1 MAIIYSYPLNQPKR
15 DDLLIG
21 TITYDE
27 DAINPVHGNPTVSFT
42 IGSLLDL
49 VSGQGNIQN
58 LQQVTNIGNTT
69 TNSIVIS
76 NNLLVSGG
84 YYDSSNQPGTA
95 GQLLSS
101 TATGTQWVNTAQ
113 GVTSLTT
120 NGTSGV
126 STLVGSVLNI
136 PNYATA
142 QDLDFS
148 GDNGGTGSVDLDSQV
163 FAINGTA
170 NQITT
175 VQSGQSL
182 TIALPTNITIAGN
195 VNATTFVGNL
205 TGDVTGGTISGTTGT
220 FSDNVLIATDKKLYF
235 NSSAN
240 LSLYHNNSTN
250 GSIIE
255 NSQGDLTI
263 QGIGLSDDVN
273 IKSAD
278 DVKIFVNGTDQAID
292 ANASGGVELFYS
304 NSKKLETTSTGI
316 YVTGSGVFT
325 QDLWINTGQ
334 KLFFDNGSDC
344 YISEDTTGRLKF
356 VVDGSEFMRLG
367 DGIPDTI
374 TFYKDSTFSGSLT
387 SSGVLNVSGSGQD
400 GYLYVSGNA
409 GNPTSTAPTHAQG
422 FAFAYNNSGGSRE
435 CEVFW
440 NTGTTTA
447 AINNVSYLGFYNEFL
462 NSDAGNA
469 RVTDTQLKLYGTGEL
484 ELVGATPT
492 ISNPYWR
499 MPTTAAPNTG
509 YVLAKAN
516 GSINLEW
523 IANGGSIYQ
532 TTNVTVSAAQL
543 SALNGSPITLL
554 SAPGVGKTYYFNQI
568 FFWFEAGSVV
578 YNFGGMGTGI
588 GFISVTGLY
597 GPGYQALSDMDSA
610 SSSMVNPNINFNYM
624 NVDPAT
630 ANAAVILTPFQGTN
644 PNPTQGNGILYVSIS
659 YEIKDLGPTI
669 QAN

>member
-27 DAINPVHGNPTVSFT
+27 DAVNPVHGNPTVSFT
-42 IGSLLDL
+42 IGSLLNL
-49 VSGQGNIQN
+49 ISGQGNIQN

-69 TNSIVIS
+69 TNSIVVS
-76 NNLLVSGG
+76 NSLKVSGG

-113 GVTSLTT
+113 GVTSVGLSMPAAFTVTNSPITQAGTLTVAGAGIAAQYINGAGNLATLLDIPGLITSLTT

-136 PNYATA
+136 PNYAKTETLA
-142 QDLDFS
+142 EVLVNGNQS
-148 GDNGGTGSVDLDSQV
+148 GGTDIIVDAGDHLALRDGSQARFGNGDDLVVYHDGTNASFIVSSSTTLPLQV
-163 FAINGTA
+163 LSDDFQVKSFTSSENMILANGDGA
-170 NQITT
+170 
-175 VQSGQSL
+175 VE
-182 TIALPTNITIAGN
+182 
-195 VNATTFVGNL
+195 
-205 TGDVTGGTISGTTGT
+205 
-220 FSDNVLIATDKKLYF
+220 
-235 NSSAN
+235 
-240 LSLYHNNSTN
+240 LYHN
-250 GSIIE
+250 
-255 NSQGDLTI
+255 
-263 QGIGLSDDVN
+263 
-273 IKSAD
+273 A
-278 DVKIFVNGTDQAID
+278 VKKF
-292 ANASGGVELFYS
+292 
-304 NSKKLETTSTGI
+304 ETTSTGI

-325 QDLWINTGQ
+325 QSLIINTGE
-334 KLFFDNGSDC
+334 KLFFDNGGDC

-523 IANGGSIYQ
+523 VTNGGSIYQ
-532 TTNVTVSAAQL
+532 TTNITVSAAQL

-554 SAPGVGKTYYFNQI
+554 PAPGVGKTYLFNQA

-578 YNFGGMGTGI
+578 YDLGGGFNGSVYITGGI
-588 GFISVTGLY
+588 TSSLNN
-597 GPGYQALSDMDSA
+597 MNSA
-610 SSSMVNPNINFNYM
+610 TSSMQYAAVGGSTPTM
-624 NVDPAT
+624 NTNPAT
-630 ANAAVILTPFQGTN
+630 ANAALILTNTN
-644 PNPTQGNGILYVSIS
+644 SNPTQGNGILYISIS
-659 YEIKDLGPTI
+659 YQIKDLGPTI

>member
-27 DAINPVHGNPTVSFT
+27 DAVNPVHGNPTVSFT
-42 IGSLLDL
+42 IGSLLNL

-69 TNSIVIS
+69 TNSIIVS
-76 NNLLVSGG
+76 NSLKVSGG

-113 GVTSLTT
+113 GVTSVGLSMPAAFTVTNSPITQAGTLTVAGAGIAAQYVNGAGNLATLLDIPGLITSLTT

-126 STLVGSVLNI
+126 STLVGRVLNI
-136 PNYATA
+136 PNYANT
-142 QDLDFS
+142 Q
-148 GDNGGTGSVDLDSQV
+148 NT
-163 FAINGTA
+163 
-170 NQITT
+170 
-175 VQSGQSL
+175 L
-182 TIALPTNITIAGN
+182 T
-195 VNATTFVGNL
+195 
-205 TGDVTGGTISGTTGT
+205 TTGT
-220 FSDNVLIATDKKLYF
+220 GAATLVGTVLNIPTPVIPF
-235 NSSAN
+235 T
-240 LSLYHNNSTN
+240 SL
-250 GSIIE
+250 
-255 NSQGDLTI
+255 
-263 QGIGLSDDVN
+263 
-273 IKSAD
+273 
-278 DVKIFVNGTDQAID
+278 
-292 ANASGGVELFYS
+292 
-304 NSKKLETTSTGI
+304 TT
-316 YVTGSGVFT
+316 TGSGVAT
-325 QDLWINTGQ
+325 L
-334 KLFFDNGSDC
+334 
-344 YISEDTTGRLKF
+344 TTGVLN
-356 VVDGSEFMRLG
+356 
-367 DGIPDTI
+367 IPDYTYTEI
-374 TFYKDSTFSGSLT
+374 DTLATVTARGASTTVASTFSGGLT

-523 IANGGSIYQ
+523 VTNGGSIYQ
-532 TTNVTVSAAQL
+532 TTNITVSAAQL

-554 SAPGVGKTYYFNQI
+554 PAPGVGKTYHFNQA

-578 YNFGGMGTGI
+578 YNFGGMGVGSA
-588 GFISVTGLY
+588 GFISVTGLFGSAY
-597 GPGYQALSDMDSA
+597 SGLSDMDSA
-610 SSSMVNPNINFNYM
+610 SSSMVNQGRIFNYM
-624 NVDPAT
+624 NIDPAT

-644 PNPTQGNGILYVSIS
+644 PNPTQGNGILYISIS

>member
-27 DAINPVHGNPTVSFT
+27 DAVNPVHGNPTVSFT
-42 IGSLLDL
+42 IGSLLNL
-49 VSGQGNIQN
+49 ISGQGNIQN

-69 TNSIVIS
+69 TNSIIVS
-76 NNLLVSGG
+76 NSLKVSGG

-113 GVTSLTT
+113 GVTSVGLSMPAAFTVTNSPITQAGTLTVAGAGIAAQYINGAGNLATLLDIPGLITSLTT

-136 PNYATA
+136 PNYAKTETLA
-142 QDLDFS
+142 EVLVNGNQS
-148 GDNGGTGSVDLDSQV
+148 GGTDIIVDAGDHLALRDGSQARFGNGDDLVVYHDGTNASFIVSSSTTLPLQV
-163 FAINGTA
+163 LSDDFQVKSFTSSENMILANGDGA
-170 NQITT
+170 
-175 VQSGQSL
+175 VE
-182 TIALPTNITIAGN
+182 
-195 VNATTFVGNL
+195 
-205 TGDVTGGTISGTTGT
+205 
-220 FSDNVLIATDKKLYF
+220 
-235 NSSAN
+235 
-240 LSLYHNNSTN
+240 LYHN
-250 GSIIE
+250 
-255 NSQGDLTI
+255 
-263 QGIGLSDDVN
+263 
-273 IKSAD
+273 A
-278 DVKIFVNGTDQAID
+278 VKKF
-292 ANASGGVELFYS
+292 
-304 NSKKLETTSTGI
+304 ETTSTGI

-325 QDLWINTGQ
+325 QSLIINTGE
-334 KLFFDNGSDC
+334 KLFFDNGGDC

-523 IANGGSIYQ
+523 VTNGGSIYQ
-532 TTNVTVSAAQL
+532 TTNITVSAAQL

-554 SAPGVGKTYYFNQI
+554 PAPGVGKTYLFNQA

-578 YNFGGMGTGI
+578 YDLGGGFNGSVYITGGI
-588 GFISVTGLY
+588 TSSLNN
-597 GPGYQALSDMDSA
+597 MNSA
-610 SSSMVNPNINFNYM
+610 TSSMQYAAVGGSTPTM
-624 NVDPAT
+624 NTNPAT
-630 ANAAVILTPFQGTN
+630 ANAALILTNTN
-644 PNPTQGNGILYVSIS
+644 SNPTQGNGILYISIS
-659 YEIKDLGPTI
+659 YQIKDLGPTI

>member
-27 DAINPVHGNPTVSFT
+27 DAVNPVHGNPTVSFT
-42 IGSLLDL
+42 IGSLLNL

-69 TNSIVIS
+69 TNSIIVS
-76 NNLLVSGG
+76 NSLKVSGG

-101 TATGTQWVNTAQ
+101 TATGTQWVNVAAQ
-113 GVTSLTT
+113 GVTSVGLSMPAAFTVTNSPITQAGTLTVAGAGIAAQYINGAGNLATLLDIPGLITSLTT

-136 PNYATA
+136 PNYAKTETLA
-142 QDLDFS
+142 EVLVNGNQS
-148 GDNGGTGSVDLDSQV
+148 GGTDIIVDAGDHLALRDGSQARFGNGDDLVVYHDGTNASFIVSSSTTLPLQV
-163 FAINGTA
+163 LSDDFQVKSFTSSENMILANGDGA
-170 NQITT
+170 
-175 VQSGQSL
+175 VE
-182 TIALPTNITIAGN
+182 
-195 VNATTFVGNL
+195 
-205 TGDVTGGTISGTTGT
+205 
-220 FSDNVLIATDKKLYF
+220 
-235 NSSAN
+235 
-240 LSLYHNNSTN
+240 LYHN
-250 GSIIE
+250 
-255 NSQGDLTI
+255 
-263 QGIGLSDDVN
+263 
-273 IKSAD
+273 A
-278 DVKIFVNGTDQAID
+278 VKKF
-292 ANASGGVELFYS
+292 
-304 NSKKLETTSTGI
+304 ETTSTGI

-325 QDLWINTGQ
+325 QSLIINTGD
-334 KLFFDNGSDC
+334 KLFFDNGGDC

-523 IANGGSIYQ
+523 VANGGSIYQ
-532 TTNVTVSAAQL
+532 TTNITVSAAQL

-554 SAPGVGKTYYFNQI
+554 PAPGVGKTYHFNQI

-588 GFISVTGLY
+588 GFISVTGLFGSAY
-597 GPGYQALSDMDSA
+597 SGLSDMDSA
-610 SSSMVNPNINFNYM
+610 SSSMVNQGRNFNYM
-624 NVDPAT
+624 NIDPAT

-644 PNPTQGNGILYVSIS
+644 PNPTQGNGILYISIS

>member
-42 IGSLLDL
+42 IGSLLNL

-136 PNYATA
+136 PNYANT
-142 QDLDFS
+142 Q
-148 GDNGGTGSVDLDSQV
+148 NT
-163 FAINGTA
+163 
-170 NQITT
+170 
-175 VQSGQSL
+175 L
-182 TIALPTNITIAGN
+182 T
-195 VNATTFVGNL
+195 
-205 TGDVTGGTISGTTGT
+205 TTGT
-220 FSDNVLIATDKKLYF
+220 GAATLVGTVLNIPTPPTANFTSLTTTGTSGDAAT
-235 NSSAN
+235 
-240 LSLYHNNSTN
+240 LSVGVLNIPTPVIPFTS
-250 GSIIE
+250 
-255 NSQGDLTI
+255 LT
-263 QGIGLSDDVN
+263 
-273 IKSAD
+273 
-278 DVKIFVNGTDQAID
+278 T
-292 ANASGGVELFYS
+292 
-304 NSKKLETTSTGI
+304 
-316 YVTGSGVFT
+316 TGSGVAT
-325 QDLWINTGQ
+325 LTAGVLN
-334 KLFFDNGSDC
+334 
-344 YISEDTTGRLKF
+344 
-356 VVDGSEFMRLG
+356 
-367 DGIPDTI
+367 IPDYTYTEI
-374 TFYKDSTFSGSLT
+374 DTLATVTARGASTTVASTFSGGLT

-523 IANGGSIYQ
+523 VANGGSIYQ
-532 TTNVTVSAAQL
+532 TTNITVSAAQL

-554 SAPGVGKTYYFNQI
+554 SAPGVGKTYHFNQI

-588 GFISVTGLY
+588 GFVSVTGLTASSY
-597 GPGYQALSDMDSA
+597 HLSDMDSA
-610 SSSMVNPNINFNYM
+610 SSSMVNQGRNFNYM
-624 NVDPAT
+624 NIDPAT

-644 PNPTQGNGILYVSIS
+644 PNPTQGNGILYISIS